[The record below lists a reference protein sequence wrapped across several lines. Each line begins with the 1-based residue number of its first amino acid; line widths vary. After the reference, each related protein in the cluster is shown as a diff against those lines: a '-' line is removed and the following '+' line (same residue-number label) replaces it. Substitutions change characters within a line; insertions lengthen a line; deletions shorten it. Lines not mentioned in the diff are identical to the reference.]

1 MASLIPF
8 CAPAQTHTKK
18 TLHQGAARISYRVGI
33 HPKNVKHLREAECPS
48 PSAAANTPKPS
59 ETALP
64 RLLSIPRC
72 SSGVFFE
79 LFRFPPI
86 RHRPAETTGSN
97 VNPREAAKQQ
107 ETFHWPHKD
116 LLDVD
121 QLTQEEL
128 FHLLDTAANLHEIN
142 SRPVKKVPILK
153 GKSVV
158 LFFAE
163 PSTRTK
169 TSFDMA
175 GKRLSAD
182 TFGLAKSGSSLQ
194 KGESM
199 KDTALTLQAMNP
211 DVIVIRHSSSGAA
224 QFLAE
229 RLHCGVVNA
238 GDGWHAHPTQALLDA
253 FSLRQVW
260 GHDRNA
266 FKGKNLL
273 ILGDCAHSRVCR
285 SNVLLLTKLGVNV
298 SLCAPRTLL
307 PAGVDNWPVTVYTD
321 SKKAV
326 RDMDAVMCLRL
337 QLERQQAGLLPDLR
351 EYSKRFCL
359 TPAHMELAKPGAHI
373 MHPGPILRG
382 LDVSDALAD
391 SAQSLI
397 LDQVSAGVSVRM
409 AVLYLLATR
418 PDIRDNL

>member
-1 MASLIPF
+1 
-8 CAPAQTHTKK
+8 
-18 TLHQGAARISYRVGI
+18 
-33 HPKNVKHLREAECPS
+33 
-48 PSAAANTPKPS
+48 
-59 ETALP
+59 
-64 RLLSIPRC
+64 
-72 SSGVFFE
+72 
-79 LFRFPPI
+79 
-86 RHRPAETTGSN
+86 
-97 VNPREAAKQQ
+97 
-107 ETFHWPHKD
+107 
-116 LLDVD
+116 
-121 QLTQEEL
+121 
-128 FHLLDTAANLHEIN
+128 
-142 SRPVKKVPILK
+142 
-153 GKSVV
+153 
-158 LFFAE
+158 
-163 PSTRTK
+163 
-169 TSFDMA
+169 
-175 GKRLSAD
+175 
-182 TFGLAKSGSSLQ
+182 
-194 KGESM
+194 M

-307 PAGVDNWPVTVYTD
+307 PAGVDNWPVTVHTD

-359 TPAHMELAKPGAHI
+359 TTAHMELAK
-373 MHPGPILRG
+373 MC
-382 LDVSDALAD
+382 
-391 SAQSLI
+391 
-397 LDQVSAGVSVRM
+397 
-409 AVLYLLATR
+409 
-418 PDIRDNL
+418 IRDRL

>member
-1 MASLIPF
+1 M
-8 CAPAQTHTKK
+8 QKK
-18 TLHQGAARISYRVGI
+18 TLYQGAVRILYRVGI
-33 HPKNVKHLREAECPS
+33 RPKNVNHLREAECS
-48 PSAAANTPKPS
+48 LSSAATNIPKPS

-64 RLLSIPRC
+64 RFLSIPRC

-86 RHRPAETTGSN
+86 RYRPAETTGSN
-97 VNPREAAKQQ
+97 VNPREAAMQQ

-359 TPAHMELAKPGAHI
+359 TTAHMELARPGAHI

-391 SAQSLI
+391 SSQSLI

-418 PDIRDNL
+418 PDIKDNL